1 METATKLFNEKT
13 VFFTSL
19 GCSKN
24 LVDSQVML
32 GYMGL
37 DGFKITDT
45 PDAAEVIVVNTCS
58 FIEASKRE
66 SVDTILDMADYK
78 NPENGQCKAL
88 VISGCMA
95 QRYAQALEEEIPEA
109 DLIIGTGE
117 YNKITMLLRA
127 LEDGKLEQKSFVE
140 IPKFIHTEY
149 DPRLNTSPFYTAW
162 LKISEGCNR
171 NCTFCIIP
179 KLRGKLRSRSVESLV
194 KEAENLASTGVR
206 ELNLISQD
214 LSDYGVDL
222 DENNKLFNLLEGLEK
237 VEGVDWIRLFYFYPD
252 ELTDEVIEKMA
263 TSAKINKYL
272 DMPVQHFAD
281 NVLKRMNRKITGER
295 IHNRIEKLRER
306 IPGIVL
312 RTSIIVGFP
321 GETEEDFELLLEG
334 VKKARFNHL
343 GIFRYSDE
351 EGTPAFKLQPK
362 VPQEVIEERFDRL
375 YETQREIVRELN
387 SEYLGK
393 VINVLIEGEHEET
406 DLLVQGRHEGQ
417 APDIDGKV
425 IINDLNGRDVK
436 IGDLVSVEIT
446 DVLDYDLVGKIVSI
460 N

>member
-1 METATKLFNEKT
+1 MQTQSEKYFNAKT
-13 VFFTSL
+13 VYFTSL

-37 DGFKITDT
+37 DGFVVT
-45 PDAAEVIVVNTCS
+45 PEAEEAEVIVVNTCS
-58 FIEASKRE
+58 FIDASKRE
-66 SVDTILDMADYK
+66 SVETILDLADFK
-78 NPENGQCKAL
+78 NPEVGNCKAL
-88 VISGCMA
+88 VVSGCMA
-95 QRYAQALEEEIPEA
+95 QRYSQQLEEELPEV

-117 YNKITMLLRA
+117 YNKITMLLKA
-127 LEDGKLEQKSFVE
+127 FEDRKLEKKSFVE

-179 KLRGKLRSRSVESLV
+179 KLRGKLRSRTVESLV
-194 KEAENLASTGVR
+194 NEAKNLASTGVR

-222 DENNKLFNLLEGLEK
+222 DENNNLFQLLSGLET
-237 VEGVDWIRLFYFYPD
+237 VSGVDWVRLFYFYPD

-263 TSAKINKYL
+263 TSEKVCKYL
-272 DMPVQHFAD
+272 DMPVQHFSDA
-281 NVLKRMNRKITGER
+281 VLKRMNRKITGER
-295 IHNRIEKLRER
+295 IHDRIAKLRER

-334 VKKARFNHL
+334 IKKAKFNHL

-362 VPQEVIEERFDRL
+362 VDQETIDERFDIL
-375 YETQREIVRELN
+375 FETQKEIVRELN
-387 SEYLGK
+387 TQYLGK
-393 VINVLIEGEHEET
+393 KIKVLIEGEHDET
-406 DLLVQGRHEGQ
+406 ELLIQGRHEGQ

-425 IINDLNGRDVK
+425 IINDLSGLEVK
-436 IGDLVSVEIT
+436 VGDLVEVEIT
-446 DVLDYDLVGKIVSI
+446 DVLDYDLVGRII
-460 N
+460 

>member
-1 METATKLFNEKT
+1 MQMQSEKYFNAKT
-13 VFFTSL
+13 VYFTSL

-37 DGFKITDT
+37 DGFVVT
-45 PDAAEVIVVNTCS
+45 PEAEEAEVIVVNTCS
-58 FIEASKRE
+58 FIDASKRE
-66 SVDTILDMADYK
+66 SVETILDLADFK
-78 NPENGQCKAL
+78 NPDVGNCKAL
-88 VISGCMA
+88 VVSGCMA
-95 QRYAQALEEEIPEA
+95 QRYSQQLEEELPEV

-117 YNKITMLLRA
+117 YNKITMLLKA
-127 LEDGKLEQKSFVE
+127 FEDRKLEKKSFVE

-179 KLRGKLRSRSVESLV
+179 KLRGKLRSRTVESLV
-194 KEAENLASTGVR
+194 NEAKNLASTGVR

-222 DENNKLFNLLEGLEK
+222 DENNNLFQLLSGLET
-237 VEGVDWIRLFYFYPD
+237 VSGVDWVRLFYFYPD

-263 TSAKINKYL
+263 TSEKVCKYL
-272 DMPVQHFAD
+272 DMPVQHFSDA
-281 NVLKRMNRKITGER
+281 VLKRMNRKITGER
-295 IHNRIEKLRER
+295 IHDRIAKLRER

-334 VKKARFNHL
+334 IKKAKFNHL

-362 VPQEVIEERFDRL
+362 VDQETIDERFDIL
-375 YETQREIVRELN
+375 FETQKEIVRELN
-387 SEYLGK
+387 SQYLGK
-393 VINVLIEGEHEET
+393 KIKVLIEGEHEET
-406 DLLVQGRHEGQ
+406 ELLIQGRHEGQ

-425 IINDLNGRDVK
+425 IINDLSGREIKV
-436 IGDLVSVEIT
+436 GDLVEVEIT
-446 DVLDYDLVGKIVSI
+446 DVLDYDLVGRII
-460 N
+460 

>member
-1 METATKLFNEKT
+1 MQTQSEKRFNSKT
-13 VFFTSL
+13 VYFSSL

-37 DGFKITDT
+37 DGFVVT
-45 PDAAEVIVVNTCS
+45 PEAEEAEVIVVNTCS
-58 FIEASKRE
+58 FIDASKRE
-66 SVDTILDMADYK
+66 SVETILDLADFK
-78 NPENGQCKAL
+78 NPEVGNCKAL
-88 VISGCMA
+88 VVSGCMA
-95 QRYAQALEEEIPEA
+95 QRYSEQLEKELPEV

-117 YNKITMLLRA
+117 YNKITMLLKA
-127 LEDGKLEQKSFVE
+127 FEDRKLEKKSFVE

-194 KEAENLASTGVR
+194 KEANNLASTGVR

-222 DENNKLFNLLEGLEK
+222 DENNNLFQLLSGLET
-237 VEGVDWIRLFYFYPD
+237 VSGVDWVRLFYFYPD

-263 TSAKINKYL
+263 TSEKVCKYL
-272 DMPVQHFAD
+272 DMPVQHFSD

-295 IHNRIEKLRER
+295 IHDRVARLREK

-321 GETEEDFELLLEG
+321 GETDEDFELLLEG
-334 VKKARFNHL
+334 IKKARFNHL

-351 EGTPAFKLQPK
+351 EGTPAFKLLPK
-362 VPQEVIEERFDRL
+362 VDQETIDERFDIL
-375 YETQREIVRELN
+375 FETQKEIVRELN
-387 SEYLGK
+387 SQFLGK
-393 VINVLIEGEHEET
+393 KIKVLIEGEHEET
-406 DLLVQGRHEGQ
+406 ELLIQGRHEGQ

-425 IINDLNGRDVK
+425 IINDLSGKEIKV
-436 IGDLVSVEIT
+436 GDLVEVEIT
-446 DVLDYDLVGKIVSI
+446 DVLDYDLVGRVL
-460 N
+460 